1 MVYSMERKKYLQIGL
16 LFLVLTTLCL
26 IIFIIVSA
34 VANTYYSGSP
44 LFLSA
49 IEIISLILI
58 IFSIISGILACLLIA
73 LYFIK
78 KI

>member
-1 MVYSMERKKYLQIGL
+1 MERKKYLQIGL
-16 LFLVLTTLCL
+16 LCIVLTILCL
-26 IIFIIVSA
+26 LIFIIISV
-34 VANTYYSGSP
+34 VANAYYTGSP

-58 IFSIISGILACLLIA
+58 VSSIIGGILACLLIA

>member
-1 MVYSMERKKYLQIGL
+1 MERKKYLQVGL
-16 LFLVLTTLCL
+16 LFTVLTVLCL
-26 IIFIIVSA
+26 IIFIIISV
-34 VANTYYSGSP
+34 VANIYYSGSP

-58 IFSIISGILACLLIA
+58 VTSIIGGVLACLLIA

-78 KI
+78 KL

>member
-1 MVYSMERKKYLQIGL
+1 MERKKYLQVGL
-16 LFLVLTTLCL
+16 LSTVLTILCL
-26 IIFIIVSA
+26 IIFIIISV
-34 VANTYYSGSP
+34 VANVYYSGSP

-58 IFSIISGILACLLIA
+58 VTSIIGGVLACLLIA

-78 KI
+78 KL

>member
-1 MVYSMERKKYLQIGL
+1 MEKIKYLQVGL
-16 LFLVLTTLCL
+16 LFAVLTGLCL
-26 IIFIIVSA
+26 IIFIIISV
-34 VANTYYSGSP
+34 VANQFYSGSS

-49 IEIISLILI
+49 IQIISLILI
-58 IFSIISGILACLLIA
+58 ITSIIGGVLACLLIA

>member
-1 MVYSMERKKYLQIGL
+1 MERKKYLQIGL
-16 LFLVLTTLCL
+16 LCIVLTILCL
-26 IIFIIVSA
+26 LIFIIISV
-34 VANTYYSGSP
+34 VANAYYTGSP

-49 IEIISLILI
+49 IEIISLVLIVSSIL
-58 IFSIISGILACLLIA
+58 GGVLACLLIS

>member
-1 MVYSMERKKYLQIGL
+1 MERKKYLQVGL
-16 LFLVLTTLCL
+16 FFTVLTVLCL
-26 IIFIIVSA
+26 VIFIIVS
-34 VANTYYSGSP
+34 VIANEYYSGSP

-58 IFSIISGILACLLIA
+58 VSSIIGGVLACLLIA

-78 KI
+78 KL

>member
-1 MVYSMERKKYLQIGL
+1 MERKKYLQIGL
-16 LFLVLTTLCL
+16 LCIVLTILCL
-26 IIFIIVSA
+26 LIFIIISV
-34 VANTYYSGSP
+34 VANAYYTGSP

-58 IFSIISGILACLLIA
+58 VSSILGGVLACLLIA

>member
-1 MVYSMERKKYLQIGL
+1 MERKKYLQIGL
-16 LFLVLTTLCL
+16 LCLVLTVLCL
-26 IIFIIVSA
+26 IIFIIISVVSY
-34 VANTYYSGSP
+34 TYYTGSP

-58 IFSIISGILACLLIA
+58 VSSIIGGVFACLFIA

-78 KI
+78 KL

>member
-1 MVYSMERKKYLQIGL
+1 MERKKYLQIGL
-16 LFLVLTTLCL
+16 LCLVLTVLCL
-26 IIFIIVSA
+26 IIFIIISI
-34 VANTYYSGSP
+34 VANTYYTGSP

-49 IEIISLILI
+49 IEIIGLILI
-58 IFSIISGILACLLIA
+58 VSSIITGVLACLLIA

>member
-1 MVYSMERKKYLQIGL
+1 MERKKYLQIGL
-16 LFLVLTTLCL
+16 LCIVLTILCL
-26 IIFIIVSA
+26 LIFIIVSV
-34 VANTYYSGSP
+34 VANAYYSGSP

-58 IFSIISGILACLLIA
+58 VSSIFGGVLACLLIS

>member
-1 MVYSMERKKYLQIGL
+1 MERKKYLQVGL
-16 LFLVLTTLCL
+16 LSTVLTILCL
-26 IIFIIVSA
+26 IIFIIISV
-34 VANTYYSGSP
+34 VANVYYSGSP

-58 IFSIISGILACLLIA
+58 VSSIIGGVLACLLIA

-78 KI
+78 KL

>member
-1 MVYSMERKKYLQIGL
+1 MERKKYLQIGL
-16 LFLVLTTLCL
+16 LCIVLTILCL
-26 IIFIIVSA
+26 LIFIIVSV
-34 VANTYYSGSP
+34 VANAFYTGSP

-58 IFSIISGILACLLIA
+58 VSSILSGVLACLLIS

>member
-1 MVYSMERKKYLQIGL
+1 MERKKYLQIGL
-16 LFLVLTTLCL
+16 FFTVLTVLCL
-26 IIFIIVSA
+26 VIFVIVS
-34 VANTYYSGSP
+34 VIANEYYSGSP

-58 IFSIISGILACLLIA
+58 VSSIMGGVLACLLIA

-78 KI
+78 KL

>member
-1 MVYSMERKKYLQIGL
+1 MERKKYLQVGL
-16 LFLVLTTLCL
+16 LSTVLTILCL
-26 IIFIIVSA
+26 IIFIIISV
-34 VANTYYSGSP
+34 VANIYYSGSP

-58 IFSIISGILACLLIA
+58 VSSIIGGVLACLLIA

-78 KI
+78 KL

>member
-1 MVYSMERKKYLQIGL
+1 MERKKYLQVGL
-16 LFLVLTTLCL
+16 FFTVLTVLCL
-26 IIFIIVSA
+26 VIFIIVS
-34 VANTYYSGSP
+34 VIANQYYSGSP

-58 IFSIISGILACLLIA
+58 VSSIIGGVLACLLIA

-78 KI
+78 KL

>member
-1 MVYSMERKKYLQIGL
+1 MERKKYLQIGL
-16 LFLVLTTLCL
+16 LCLILTVLCI
-26 IIFIIVSA
+26 IIFIIISV
-34 VANTYYSGSP
+34 VANQYYSGSP

-58 IFSIISGILACLLIA
+58 VSSILGGVLACLLIA

>member
-1 MVYSMERKKYLQIGL
+1 MERKKYLQIGL
-16 LFLVLTTLCL
+16 LCLVLTILCL
-26 IIFIIVSA
+26 LIFIIISV
-34 VANTYYSGSP
+34 VANAYYSGSP

-58 IFSIISGILACLLIA
+58 VSSITGGVLACLLIA

>member
-1 MVYSMERKKYLQIGL
+1 MERKKYLQIGL
-16 LFLVLTTLCL
+16 LCLVLTVLCL
-26 IIFIIVSA
+26 IIFIIISI
-34 VANTYYSGSP
+34 VANTYYTGSP

-49 IEIISLILI
+49 IEIIGLILI
-58 IFSIISGILACLLIA
+58 VSSIIAGVLACLLIA

>member
-1 MVYSMERKKYLQIGL
+1 MERKKYLQIGL
-16 LFLVLTTLCL
+16 LCLVLTVLFIVIFV
-26 IIFIIVSA
+26 IISV
-34 VANTYYSGSP
+34 VANAYYSGSP

-58 IFSIISGILACLLIA
+58 TLSILGGVLACLLIA